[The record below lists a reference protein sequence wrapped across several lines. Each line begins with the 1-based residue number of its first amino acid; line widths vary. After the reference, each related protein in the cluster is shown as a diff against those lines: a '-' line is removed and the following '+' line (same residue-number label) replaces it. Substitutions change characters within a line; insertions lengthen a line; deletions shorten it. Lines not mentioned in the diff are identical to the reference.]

1 MGYSGDLAGGSGS
14 LIKCL
19 IVEGLA
25 TFVYSYVF
33 LSQYAGN
40 YNTSWRFDF
49 GDSAF
54 RMVSVITVLSWC
66 GFALSGAHLN
76 PSVTLG
82 LMVKSKIELMKGV
95 WYLVVQ
101 AGATFLASMVLY
113 VNTPL
118 SDYKDARTKW
128 WDIVMPQA
136 RNVRNGDRYLVLPY
150 EFIATFVFVLVF
162 FAANVGKGGNNVIAG
177 LIIGLGFV
185 FCNSMIAN
193 QTYGLLNPY
202 LYIMPR
208 LFIMSLKDIVFY
220 IFGPLLGGVAAAFCY
235 EPLVGDTITEDES
248 PLVDLN

>member
-14 LIKCL
+14 LVKCL

-33 LSQYAGN
+33 LAQFAG
-40 YNTSWRFDF
+40 SWASGFRVDF

-54 RMVSVITVLSWC
+54 KMVSVITVLSWC

-76 PSVTLG
+76 PAVTLG
-82 LMVKSKIELMKGV
+82 LMVKSKIEVMKGV

-118 SDYKDARTKW
+118 SDYKDARTNW
-128 WDIVMPQA
+128 WDRAMPQA
-136 RNVRNGDRYLVLPY
+136 RAVRNGDRYLVLPY

-162 FAANVGKGGNNVIAG
+162 FAANVGKGGNTVIAG

-185 FCNSMIAN
+185 FCNSMISA
-193 QTYGLLNPY
+193 QTFGVLNPY
-202 LYIMPR
+202 LYLMPR
-208 LFIMSLKDIVFY
+208 LIIMKLQDVVFY
-220 IFGPLLGGVAAAFCY
+220 ILGPLLGGVLAAFCY
-235 EPLVGDTITEDES
+235 EPLVGDNITEDET
-248 PLVDLN
+248 PMVDLN